1 MSLRKLPEA
10 RVFARPQNYQ
20 WDAPSDVLTKWA
32 EHPLAAAPSANG
44 ADTDTTISLFDVI
57 GEDGWSGGG
66 VTANRI
72 SAALRSI
79 GNKDITVRINS
90 PGGDMFE
97 GIAIYNLLRAHPAKV
112 TVEVLGWAASAASII
127 AMAGDDIR
135 MGLGSFM
142 MVYNAWGVVIG
153 NRHDMREAAELF
165 DQFDAA
171 LADIYEART
180 GMKRADIEQLMDA
193 ETFMTAA
200 QTVEYGFADVVD
212 DAIDQPEGE
221 AKNMDRGLMARR
233 QTEAALARAGFS
245 RETRSE
251 MLLEMGVGARDAA
264 HTPAARDAGILGR
277 ALVTQTWRQD
287 FVGFADHLALPI
299 SPAIAIVSISYFD
312 VGNVQQTL
320 DPGLYD
326 LFADARGAHVAL
338 RPGQSWPATF
348 RRADAVSIAFTAGYG
363 AAADVPEPI
372 RHAILLIVQRLYD
385 GADTEIDVCIER
397 TVHALIAPYRKSPL

>member
-10 RVFARPQNYQ
+10 RTFPRPQNYQ

-32 EHPLAAAPSANG
+32 EHPLAAVPG
-44 ADTDTTISLFDVI
+44 ADGDTTISIFDVI
-57 GEDGWSGGG
+57 GEDFWTGSG

-142 MVYNAWGVVIG
+142 MVHNAWGMVIG
-153 NRHDMREAAELF
+153 NRHDMREAATLF

-171 LADIYEART
+171 IADIYEDRT
-180 GMKRADIEQLMDA
+180 GMERAHIEQLMDA

-200 QTVEYGFADVVD
+200 QAVEHGFADGVD
-212 DAIDQPEGE
+212 DAQIHTETNASAPIRPEIQ
-221 AKNMDRGLMARR
+221 ARR
-233 QTEAALARAGFS
+233 RIDAALAQQGISRTERRKMFNQIAGMHDAADTATHDAGF
-245 RETRSE
+245 
-251 MLLEMGVGARDAA
+251 
-264 HTPAARDAGILGR
+264 H
-277 ALVTQTWRQD
+277 
-287 FVGFADHLALPI
+287 
-299 SPAIAIVSISYFD
+299 
-312 VGNVQQTL
+312 
-320 DPGLYD
+320 
-326 LFADARGAHVAL
+326 
-338 RPGQSWPATF
+338 
-348 RRADAVSIAFTAGYG
+348 
-363 AAADVPEPI
+363 AAAI
-372 RHAILLIVQRLYD
+372 QRLI
-385 GADTEIDVCIER
+385 DTIR
-397 TVHALIAPYRKSPL
+397 S